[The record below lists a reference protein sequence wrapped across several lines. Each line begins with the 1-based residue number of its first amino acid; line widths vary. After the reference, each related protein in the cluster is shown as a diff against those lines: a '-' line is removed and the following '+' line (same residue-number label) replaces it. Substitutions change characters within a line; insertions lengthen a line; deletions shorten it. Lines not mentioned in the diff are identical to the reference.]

1 MAVIKHQPKKYKKS
15 DKSVGFFIEFYEFY
29 KLQGGLNFDMIFAY
43 KEIIMQNELLHEL
56 EQRGFLNQASNMDGL
71 NAALNAG
78 PIAAYM
84 GSDPTADSLHVGHL
98 VPVMMMRWL
107 QKYGHRPLMLV
118 GGATGRIG
126 DPSGRDTGRPM
137 MTEELLAKNVA
148 GLKKSYSK
156 FIKFGDGASDAIIVD
171 NYDWLK
177 DYNHLDFLRDY
188 GTDFTVPRM
197 LSMESVKRRLENGM
211 TFLEFNYMTFQA
223 VDFLTLYKKYGC
235 ILQTCGADQWGNA
248 IMGVELIR
256 KKLGKEAFVLSTAL
270 ITDSAGNK
278 IGKSAGNAIWVN
290 EDKTSPYEYYQY
302 FRNTP
307 DDLVE
312 KFLKI
317 FTEIP
322 LDEIARLSALQ
333 GAELNEA
340 KKVLAFAATEIAHGT
355 AAAQSAADTAA
366 SLFGGAGASE
376 NMPTF
381 ELEMIGPMA
390 MLDFLVVIGLF
401 PSKSEARRMVEQGG
415 IQIDSNKIIDWKS
428 TVAPADEIIVQKG
441 KKTFLR
447 VLKKN

>member
-1 MAVIKHQPKKYKKS
+1 
-15 DKSVGFFIEFYEFY
+15 
-29 KLQGGLNFDMIFAY
+29 
-43 KEIIMQNELLHEL
+43 MQNELLQEL
-56 EQRGFLNQASNMDGL
+56 SARGFINQVSNLDALND
-71 NAALNAG
+71 ALNAG
-78 PIAAYM
+78 PITAYL

-137 MTEELLAKNVA
+137 MTEETLAHNIA

-156 FIKFGDGASDAIIVD
+156 FIKFGDGATDAVIVD
-171 NYDWLK
+171 NYDWMSG
-177 DYNHLDFLRDY
+177 YSHLDFLRDF

-197 LSMESVKRRLENGM
+197 LGMESVKRRLENGM

-223 VDFLTLYKKYGC
+223 VDFLTLYKNYGC
-235 ILQTCGADQWGNA
+235 VLQTCGADQWGNA
-248 IMGVELIR
+248 IMGIELIR
-256 KKLGKEAFVLSTAL
+256 KKLGKEAFVLSTSL
-270 ITDSAGNK
+270 ITDAAGNK

-322 LDEIARLSALQ
+322 LDEIERLAKLQ

-340 KKVLAFAATEIAHGT
+340 KKILAFAATEIAHGT
-355 AAAQSAADTAA
+355 VAAQAAADAAAA
-366 SLFGGAGASE
+366 LFGGGGAAQNAPTVE
-376 NMPTF
+376 IEMPAD
-381 ELEMIGPMA
+381 MGI
-390 MLDFLVVIGLF
+390 LDFLCAVGLF

-415 IQIDSNKIIDWKS
+415 IQIDGQKVTDPRAVIA
-428 TVAPADEIIVQKG
+428 TAAEIMVQKG

-447 VLKKN
+447 VVRR

>member
-1 MAVIKHQPKKYKKS
+1 
-15 DKSVGFFIEFYEFY
+15 
-29 KLQGGLNFDMIFAY
+29 
-43 KEIIMQNELLHEL
+43 MQNELLQEL
-56 EQRGFLNQASNMDGL
+56 SARGFINQVSNLDGL
-71 NAALNAG
+71 NDALNAG
-78 PIAAYM
+78 PITAYL

-137 MTEELLAKNVA
+137 MTEETLAHNIA

-156 FIKFGDGASDAIIVD
+156 FIKFGDGATDAVIVD
-171 NYDWLK
+171 NYDWMSG
-177 DYNHLDFLRDY
+177 YSHLDFLRDF

-235 ILQTCGADQWGNA
+235 VLQTCGADQWGNA
-248 IMGVELIR
+248 IMGIELIR
-256 KKLGKEAFVLSTAL
+256 KKMGKEAFVLSTSL
-270 ITDSAGNK
+270 ITDAAGNK

-322 LDEIARLSALQ
+322 LDEIARLAKLQ

-340 KKVLAFAATEIAHGT
+340 KKILAFAATEIAHGT
-355 AAAQSAADTAA
+355 AAAQAAADAA
-366 SLFGGAGASE
+366 AALFGGGGAAQNAPTVE
-376 NMPTF
+376 IEMPAD
-381 ELEMIGPMA
+381 MGV
-390 MLDFLVVIGLF
+390 LDFLCAAGLF

-415 IQIDSNKIIDWKS
+415 IQIDGQKITDPRAV
-428 TVAPADEIIVQKG
+428 VAPAAEIMVQKG

-447 VLKKN
+447 VVRR